1 MFDALTDV
9 PGIKVGHT
17 QDFTART
24 GVTVILCPE
33 GTVGGVDARGFA
45 TGTRDLGPLWPTH
58 LVRNIDALV
67 LAGGSAFGL
76 AATDGVMQYL
86 EEQGQGFD
94 LAGVRVPI
102 VPGAVIFDL
111 SFGSSKVRPD
121 KEMGY
126 KACLNAIAGKIAQGS
141 VGAGTG
147 ATVGKIWG
155 ISQAMKGGLGS
166 ASLALENGLVVA
178 ALAVVNA
185 FGDVV
190 DPETSKILAG
200 ARKKEGTSWANTQ
213 ELMKQG
219 VIAAAAFGQNTT
231 LGVVATNGRLSRAQA
246 CMVASTGH
254 DGLARAIR
262 PAHTIY
268 DGDIVFA
275 LATGQITCQI
285 SQVATAGAEALARA
299 IKRAIVEADG
309 LGLLP
314 AYRNFKGWPGM
325 G

>member
-9 PGIKVGHT
+9 PGITVGHA
-17 QDFTART
+17 QDLAAKT
-24 GVTVILCPE
+24 GVTVVLCPE
-33 GTVGGVDARGFA
+33 GSVGGVDARGFA
-45 TGTRDLGPLWPTH
+45 YGARDLGPLCPTH
-58 LVRNIDALV
+58 LVGSIDALM

-76 AATDGVMQYL
+76 AASDGVMQYL
-86 EEQGQGFD
+86 EEQGRGFD
-94 LAGVRVPI
+94 LAGVKVPI
-102 VPGAVIFDL
+102 VAGAVIFDL

-121 KEMGY
+121 KEMGF
-126 KACLNAIAGKIAQGS
+126 KACLNATAGKIAQGS

-147 ATVGKIWG
+147 ATVGKICG
-155 ISQAMKGGLGS
+155 IPQAMKGGLGTV
-166 ASLALENGLVVA
+166 SLTLDKGLVVA

-190 DPETSKILAG
+190 DPETGQILAG
-200 ARKKEGTSWANTQ
+200 ARNKEGTGWAYTE
-213 ELMKQG
+213 ELIKESDI
-219 VIAAAAFGQNTT
+219 VYSAFGQSTT

-246 CMVASTGH
+246 SIVATAGH

-275 LATGQITCQI
+275 LATGQVTCQV

-299 IKRAIVEADG
+299 IKRAVVEADG
-309 LGLLP
+309 LGLVSAHVDLEH
-314 AYRNFKGWPGM
+314 
-325 G
+325 